1 MKNILI
7 ASSVAILLAACG
19 GRDGAD
25 TTITP
30 DDANINLSRY
40 TQGSSKPITIAT
52 PNGKLYG
59 YNQFASF
66 YGLWE
71 HNDGRVKEL
80 RYRGDKTVNVPQS
93 GRATYVGKAVRW
105 DTIKKQELDNGYS
118 QLEVDFGKRTVNGE
132 IKIPGA
138 RRDITLHE
146 GTLRGAEY
154 AGHASVIGNNSGR
167 YEGALYG
174 ANAQETAGQVSF
186 SDDSGL
192 NTAFGGTRQ

>member
-1 MKNILI
+1 MKNTLI
-7 ASSVAILLAACG
+7 ATSIAILLVACG
-19 GRDGAD
+19 GRDGAS

-30 DDANINLSRY
+30 DDANIDLSK
-40 TQGSSKPITIAT
+40 QAKGLVTINT
-52 PNGKLYG
+52 PNGKLRG
-59 YNQFASF
+59 YNQYASF

-71 HNDGRVKEL
+71 HNDGRTKEL
-80 RYRGDKTVNVPQS
+80 RYRGDKTTNIPQS

-105 DTIKKQELDNGYS
+105 DTLKKEEHTNGYS

-132 IKIPGA
+132 IKFSGI

-154 AGHASVIGNNSGR
+154 AGHASVIGDNSGR

-186 SDDSGL
+186 QDDSGL
-192 NTAFGGTRQ
+192 NTAFGGIRQ

>member
-7 ASSVAILLAACG
+7 ATSIAALLAACG
-19 GRDGAD
+19 GKDGAS

-30 DDANINLSRY
+30 DDANINLSR
-40 TQGSSKPITIAT
+40 QPKGLITVNT
-52 PNGKLYG
+52 PNGKLRG
-59 YNQFASF
+59 YNQYASF

-71 HNDGRVKEL
+71 SNDGRTKEL

-105 DTIKKQELDNGYS
+105 DTMTKAEHTNGYS

-132 IKIPGA
+132 IKFSGA

-146 GTLRGAEY
+146 GNLRGAEY

-186 SDDSGL
+186 QNDSSL
-192 NTAFGGTRQ
+192 NTAFGGTRK